1 MNWTKFVIFTIRPW
15 LLSFIIIPYLFS
27 YSSEIEQKK
36 NIETLKIQFQSKINK
51 VVQKTDSLLSK
62 IKNAHFTPKAKKVK
76 FEASEKPVQLT
87 KKYNS
92 IETGKIKIN
101 LPQVNFADISSSKL
115 FFWNN
120 QINIDGVS
128 ISKNKFTSL
137 KKAKINIIADN
148 IENLDFKLAKLDEK
162 RNSILEQKNEL
173 LNDIEALKIQDS
185 LKRILKP
192 EIIDAAIKEHVLFTI
207 PVGFTDMDEQIRNLT
222 LLGQLPIDNTLSQR
236 PYFTTNK
243 LRYKK
248 IISLIDTNL
257 NYEGELVSKK
267 NFSIILLPFNFSQKF
282 NSQRPYGGNDGA
294 MTYSRGYQ
302 FQTSTGVFVHWGNLN
317 IQLKPE
323 YVNASNAS
331 YIPSGSWGQGAS
343 SYRKFLPGQSS
354 IRYDLGKITV
364 SAGTESLWWGPGI
377 YNSILMSNNAPGFF
391 HYSLQTNRPIKNF
404 LGTFQFHI
412 IGATL
417 TNDSSQVF
425 ENYRL
430 KKRNISPNDRYLN
443 SLAIDYTPSFLKN
456 VSFGVN
462 RSIQT
467 YTSSKVN
474 GFILNKLPALG
485 AFFGATAAASDTFPR
500 DQLVAISI
508 RWSFP
513 KDHAELYYQ
522 FAYNDA
528 KENFRDLW
536 LDMSHSTAYILGFK
550 KLFTLTDQKYL
561 DLGVEALKLA
571 QTPSYLHRNA
581 GNFYE
586 HSQILEGYTNQ
597 NQILGSGSGFGNNI
611 QTFSFSY
618 NTHWNKFGLIF
629 NHIANDPMALVSG
642 VEDLGLRK
650 IKWDDY
656 AYGIQSR
663 YRYKNILFSAN
674 MEWVNSRNY
683 QWIDG
688 NSAGNFYAFLNT
700 IFLW

>member
-1 MNWTKFVIFTIRPW
+1 MSFV
-15 LLSFIIIPYLFS
+15 FIACTFS
-27 YSSEIEQKK
+27 YSAVTAQKT
-36 NIETLKIQFQSKINK
+36 NIKTLKNQFNQNFSKGLE
-51 VVQKTDSLLSK
+51 KTDSLFSK
-62 IKNAHFTPKAKKVK
+62 IKIIHFPKKAKK
-76 FEASEKPVQLT
+76 AISAKPETVAT
-87 KKYNS
+87 KNNS
-92 IETGKIKIN
+92 IATGKIKIN
-101 LPQVNFADISSSKL
+101 LPKVDFRTLTNSKL

-120 QINIDGVS
+120 KINIDGIS
-128 ISKNKFTSL
+128 ISENKLSGL
-137 KKAKINIIADN
+137 KKVKINTIADN
-148 IENLDFKLAKLDEK
+148 IENLDFKLSKLDEK
-162 RNSILEQKNEL
+162 RNSILEQKQEL
-173 LNDIEALKIQDS
+173 LNDLETLKIQDS

-192 EIIDAAIKEHVLFTI
+192 EIIDAANKEHALFTI

-222 LLGQLPIDNTLSQR
+222 LLGQLPIENTLSQR
-236 PYFTTNK
+236 PYYTNNK
-243 LRYKK
+243 LSYKK

-257 NYEGELVSKK
+257 NYEGELINRK
-267 NFSIILLPFNFSQKF
+267 NFSISLLPFNFSQKY

-294 MTYSRGYQ
+294 MSYSKGYQ
-302 FQTSTGVFVHWGNLN
+302 FQTSTGVFLHWGNLN
-317 IQLKPE
+317 VQLKPE
-323 YVNASNAS
+323 YVNASNES
-331 YIPSGSWGQGAS
+331 YTTSPYWGQGS
-343 SYRKFLPGQSS
+343 NGYRKFLPGQSS

-364 SAGTESLWWGPGI
+364 SAGTENLWWGPGI
-377 YNSILMSNNAPGFF
+377 YNSILMSNNATGFF

-404 LGTFQFHI
+404 LGTFQFHL
-412 IGATL
+412 IGGTL
-417 TNDSSQVF
+417 TKDSSQVF
-425 ENYRL
+425 ENYGL
-430 KKRNISPNDRYLN
+430 KKRNIRIGDRYLS
-443 SLAIDYTPSFLKN
+443 SLAFDYTPSFLKN
-456 VSFGVN
+456 ITFGVN

-467 YTSSKVN
+467 YTASKVSGLVN
-474 GFILNKLPALG
+474 DKLPVIG
-485 AFFGATAAASDTFPR
+485 AFFGATAAVSDTFPR
-500 DQLVAISI
+500 DQLVAISV
-508 RWSFP
+508 RWFFP

-586 HSQILEGYTNQ
+586 HSTILEGYTNQ
-597 NQILGSGSGFGNNI
+597 NQILGSGAGFGNNI

-618 NTHWNKFGLIF
+618 NNHWNKVGLIF
-629 NHIANDPMALVSG
+629 NHIANNPMALVSG
-642 VEDLGLRK
+642 VEDLGLRT

-656 AYGIQSR
+656 SYGIQSR

-683 QWIDG
+683 QWVDG

>member
-1 MNWTKFVIFTIRPW
+1 MNWTKSNIFTIRPW
-15 LLSFIIIPYLFS
+15 LLSFVFIACTFS
-27 YSSEIEQKK
+27 FSSVIAQKT
-36 NIETLKIQFQSKINK
+36 NIENLKNQFNKHISKGLE
-51 VVQKTDSLLSK
+51 KTDSLFSK
-62 IKNAHFTPKAKKVK
+62 IKNVHFPKMAKKIITKATVEVK
-76 FEASEKPVQLT
+76 
-87 KKYNS
+87 KKNNA

-101 LPQVNFADISSSKL
+101 LPKIDFAAISNSKL
-115 FFWNN
+115 FFWDNK
-120 QINIDGVS
+120 INIDGVN
-128 ISKNKFTSL
+128 ISKNKLSSL
-137 KKAKINIIADN
+137 KKLKINTISDN
-148 IENLDFKLAKLDEK
+148 IENLDFKLSKLDEK
-162 RNSILEQKNEL
+162 RNSILEQKQEL
-173 LNDIEALKIQDS
+173 LNDLEALKIQDS
-185 LKRILKP
+185 LKRVLKP
-192 EIIDAAIKEHVLFTI
+192 EIIDATIKEHALFTI

-222 LLGQLPIDNTLSQR
+222 LLGKLPSDNTLGER

-243 LRYKK
+243 LSYKK

-257 NYEGELVSKK
+257 NYEGELITRK
-267 NFSIILLPFNFSQKF
+267 NFSISLLPFNFSQKY

-294 MTYSRGYQ
+294 MTYSKGYQ
-302 FQTSTGVFVHWGNLN
+302 FQTSTGFFLHWGNLN

-323 YVNASNAS
+323 YVNASNAN
-331 YIPSGSWGQGAS
+331 YTTSGYWGKVTVP
-343 SYRKFLPGQSS
+343 YRKFLPGQTS

-412 IGATL
+412 IGANL
-417 TNDSSQVF
+417 TRDSSQGY
-425 ENYRL
+425 ENFGL
-430 KKRNISPNDRYLN
+430 KTRNIKSSDRYLN

-456 VSFGVN
+456 ITLGVN
-462 RSIQT
+462 RSIQS
-467 YTSSKVN
+467 YTSSKIN
-474 GFILNKLPALG
+474 GLVLNKLPALG

-500 DQLVAISI
+500 DQLVAISV
-508 RWSFP
+508 RWFFP

-561 DLGVEALKLA
+561 DLGVEALKLG

-586 HSQILEGYTNQ
+586 HSTILEGYTNQ

-618 NTHWNKFGLIF
+618 NNQWNKVGLIF
-629 NHIANDPMALVSG
+629 NHIANNPMAIVSG
-642 VEDLGLRK
+642 VEDLGLRT

-656 AYGIQSR
+656 SYGVQSR

>member
-1 MNWTKFVIFTIRPW
+1 MNWTKSNIFTIRPW
-15 LLSFIIIPYLFS
+15 LLSFVFIACTFS
-27 YSSEIEQKK
+27 FSSVIAQKT
-36 NIETLKIQFQSKINK
+36 NIETLKNQFNKHISKGLE
-51 VVQKTDSLLSK
+51 KTDSLFSK
-62 IKNAHFTPKAKKVK
+62 IKNVHFPKMAKKIITKSTVEVK
-76 FEASEKPVQLT
+76 
-87 KKYNS
+87 KKNNA

-101 LPQVNFADISSSKL
+101 LPKIDFAAISNSKL
-115 FFWNN
+115 FFWDNK
-120 QINIDGVS
+120 INIDGVN
-128 ISKNKFTSL
+128 ISKNKLSSL
-137 KKAKINIIADN
+137 KKLKINTISDN
-148 IENLDFKLAKLDEK
+148 IENLDFKLSKLDEK
-162 RNSILEQKNEL
+162 RNSILEQKQEL
-173 LNDIEALKIQDS
+173 LNDLEALKIQDS
-185 LKRILKP
+185 LKRVLKP
-192 EIIDAAIKEHVLFTI
+192 EIIDATIKEHALFTI

-222 LLGQLPIDNTLSQR
+222 LLGKLPSDNTLGER

-243 LRYKK
+243 LSYKK

-257 NYEGELVSKK
+257 NYEGELITRK
-267 NFSIILLPFNFSQKF
+267 NFSISLLPFNFSQKY

-294 MTYSRGYQ
+294 MTYSKGYQ
-302 FQTSTGVFVHWGNLN
+302 FQTSTGFFMHWGNLN

-323 YVNASNAS
+323 YVNASNAN
-331 YIPSGSWGQGAS
+331 YTTSGYWGQVTVP
-343 SYRKFLPGQSS
+343 YRKFLPGQTS

-391 HYSLQTNRPIKNF
+391 HYSLQTNRPLRNF
-404 LGTFQFHI
+404 LGTFQFHL
-412 IGATL
+412 IGADL
-417 TNDSSQVF
+417 TKDSSQVY
-425 ENYRL
+425 ENYSL
-430 KKRNISPNDRYLN
+430 KKRNINSSDRYLN

-456 VSFGVN
+456 VTFGIN

-474 GFILNKLPALG
+474 GIILNKLPALG

-500 DQLVAISI
+500 DQLVAISV
-508 RWSFP
+508 RWFFP

-586 HSQILEGYTNQ
+586 HSTILEGYTNQ

-618 NTHWNKFGLIF
+618 NTHWNKIGLIF
-629 NHIANDPMALVSG
+629 NHIANNPMALVSG
-642 VEDLGLRK
+642 VNDLGLRT

-656 AYGIQSR
+656 SYGIQSR

-688 NSAGNFYAFLNT
+688 NNAGNFYVFLNT

>member
-1 MNWTKFVIFTIRPW
+1 MNWTKFDIFTIKPW
-15 LLSFIIIPYLFS
+15 VLSFVFIACTFS
-27 YSSEIEQKK
+27 FSSLAAQNT
-36 NIETLKIQFQSKINK
+36 NIETLKNQFKTKISKGLE
-51 VVQKTDSLLSK
+51 KTDSLFSR
-62 IKNAHFTPKAKKVK
+62 IKNIHFPKKAKK
-76 FEASEKPVQLT
+76 AISEKPVTLAS
-87 KKYNS
+87 KNNS
-92 IETGKIKIN
+92 IETGKIKII
-101 LPQVNFADISSSKL
+101 LPQVDFNIISKSKL
-115 FFWNN
+115 FNWNN
-120 QINIDGVS
+120 KINIDGVS
-128 ISKNKFTSL
+128 ISENKLSSL
-137 KKAKINIIADN
+137 KKVKTNTIADN
-148 IENLDFKLAKLDEK
+148 IDDLDFKLSKLDEK
-162 RNSILEQKNEL
+162 RNTILEQKNLL
-173 LNDIEALKIQDS
+173 LNDLEILKIEDS
-185 LKRILKP
+185 IKNFLKP
-192 EIIDAAIKEHVLFTI
+192 EIIDASTKEHALFTI
-207 PVGFTDMDEQIRNLT
+207 PVGFSDMDEQIRNLT
-222 LLGQLPIDNTLSQR
+222 LLGKLPIDNTLGQR
-236 PYFTTNK
+236 PYYTSNK
-243 LRYKK
+243 LTYKK

-257 NYEGELVSKK
+257 NYEGELITRK
-267 NFSIILLPFNFSQKF
+267 NFSIHLLPFNFSQKY
-282 NSQRPYGGNDGA
+282 NSKRPYGGNDGA
-294 MTYSRGYQ
+294 MTYSKGYQ

-317 IQLKPE
+317 LQLKPE

-331 YIPSGSWGQGAS
+331 YTTVPSWGQGS
-343 SYRKFLPGQSS
+343 NGYRKFLPGQSS

-364 SAGTESLWWGPGI
+364 SAGNENLWWGPGI

-404 LGTFQFHI
+404 LGTFQFHV
-412 IGATL
+412 IGGTL
-417 TNDSSQVF
+417 TKDSSQVY

-430 KKRNISPNDRYLN
+430 KKRNINSNDRYLN

-456 VSFGVN
+456 ITFGVN

-467 YTSSKVN
+467 YTSSKIN
-474 GFILNKLPALG
+474 GLVLNKLPALG

-500 DQLVAISI
+500 DQLVAISV

-528 KENFRDLW
+528 KGNFRDLW

-586 HSQILEGYTNQ
+586 HSQIFQGYTNE
-597 NQILGSGSGFGNNI
+597 NQILGSGAGFGNNI

-618 NTHWNKFGLIF
+618 NNHWNKFGIIF
-629 NHIANDPMALVSG
+629 NHIANSPMALVSG
-642 VEDLGLRK
+642 VEDLGLRTV
-650 IKWDDY
+650 KWDDY
-656 AYGIQSR
+656 SYGIQSR

-674 MEWVNSRNY
+674 MEWVNSKNY

-688 NSAGNFYAFLNT
+688 HRAGNFYAVLNT

>member
-1 MNWTKFVIFTIRPW
+1 MNWTKFHIFTIRPW
-15 LLSFIIIPYLFS
+15 VLSLVFIACTFS
-27 YSSEIEQKK
+27 YSSVTAQKT
-36 NIETLKIQFQSKINK
+36 NIETLKNQFNQNFSKGLE
-51 VVQKTDSLLSK
+51 KTDSLFSK
-62 IKNAHFTPKAKKVK
+62 IKNIYFPKKAKKTIS
-76 FEASEKPVQLT
+76 AKPQTVAT
-87 KKYNS
+87 KNNS
-92 IETGKIKIN
+92 IATGKIKIN
-101 LPQVNFADISSSKL
+101 LPQVDFSTLTNSKL

-120 QINIDGVS
+120 KINIDGIS
-128 ISKNKFTSL
+128 ISENKLLSL
-137 KKAKINIIADN
+137 KKVKINSISDN
-148 IENLDFKLAKLDEK
+148 IENLDFKLSKLDEK
-162 RNSILEQKNEL
+162 RNSILEQKQEL
-173 LNDIEALKIQDS
+173 INDLEALKIQDS

-192 EIIDAAIKEHVLFTI
+192 EIIDAAIKEHALFTI

-236 PYFTTNK
+236 PYYTTNK
-243 LRYKK
+243 LSYKK

-257 NYEGELVSKK
+257 NYEGELINRK
-267 NFSIILLPFNFSQKF
+267 NFSISLLPFNFSQKY

-294 MTYSRGYQ
+294 MTYSKGYQ

-317 IQLKPE
+317 VQLKPE

-331 YIPSGSWGQGAS
+331 FTTSPYWGQESNG
-343 SYRKFLPGQSS
+343 YRKFLPGQSS

-364 SAGTESLWWGPGI
+364 SAGTENLWWGPGI

-404 LGTFQFHI
+404 LGTFQFHL
-412 IGATL
+412 IGGTL
-417 TNDSSQVF
+417 TKDSSQVY
-425 ENYRL
+425 ENYGL
-430 KKRNISPNDRYLN
+430 KKRNIRIGDRYLS
-443 SLAIDYTPSFLKN
+443 SLAFDYTPSFLKN
-456 VSFGVN
+456 VSFGIN

-467 YTSSKVN
+467 YTASKVSGLVN
-474 GFILNKLPALG
+474 DKLPVMG
-485 AFFGATAAASDTFPR
+485 AFFGATAAVSDTFPR
-500 DQLVAISI
+500 DQLVAISV
-508 RWSFP
+508 RWFFP

-550 KLFTLTDQKYL
+550 KLFTLTDPKYL

-618 NTHWNKFGLIF
+618 NNHWNKVGLIF
-629 NHIANDPMALVSG
+629 NHIANNPMALVSG
-642 VEDLGLRK
+642 VEDLGLRT

-656 AYGIQSR
+656 SYGIQSR

-683 QWIDG
+683 QWVDG